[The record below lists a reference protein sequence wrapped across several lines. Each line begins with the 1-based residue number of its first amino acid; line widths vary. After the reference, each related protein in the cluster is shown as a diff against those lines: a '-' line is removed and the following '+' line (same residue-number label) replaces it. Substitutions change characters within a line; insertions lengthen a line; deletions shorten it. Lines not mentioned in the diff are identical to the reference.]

1 MKSLAKKHK
10 NSYINIQISKKF
22 SMLITNTN
30 VIISDITLYKGT
42 VVPQK
47 IVQKYED
54 AEKLEKIKK
63 MSQKITIAI

>member
-30 VIISDITLYKGT
+30 GIISDITLYKGT

>member
-30 VIISDITLYKGT
+30 GIISDITLYKGT

-54 AEKLEKIKK
+54 AEKLEK